1 MPQKKLP
8 PAAPDATVKSSDLL
22 MNGVVWWTIIFIGFT
37 IVFWLGRV
45 ILSNFTQE

>member
-8 PAAPDATVKSSDLL
+8 PATTDATVKDSDTL
-22 MNGVVWWTIIFIGFT
+22 MNGLVWYTIIFIGFT